1 MTEIIKVEDNLNYA
15 IDCAKNLFFQG
26 KIFAYPTDTIYGLGG
41 NPFNIQTVKALDKV
55 KQRELGK
62 RYIFLVGSIEILR
75 KYIIVNNENHLDF
88 LISIWP
94 NPISVILN
102 LNIETSNS
110 LGLTNAAFRIP
121 NNTFCVK
128 FLKEIK
134 MPLISTSVNRKDELP
149 MNDAEMIQM
158 EFKDE
163 IDAIFVS
170 DKKSLDYNSTL
181 IDLTGSVPI
190 LIREG
195 KVRFDD
201 VLSRFNNSMSTE
213 DV

>member
-134 MPLISTSVNRKDELP
+134 MPLISTSVNRKDEPP

>member
-121 NNTFCVK
+121 NNAFCVK

-134 MPLISTSVNRKDELP
+134 MPLISTSVNRKDEPP

-201 VLSRFNNSMSTE
+201 VLSRFNNSMSHE
-213 DV
+213 NV